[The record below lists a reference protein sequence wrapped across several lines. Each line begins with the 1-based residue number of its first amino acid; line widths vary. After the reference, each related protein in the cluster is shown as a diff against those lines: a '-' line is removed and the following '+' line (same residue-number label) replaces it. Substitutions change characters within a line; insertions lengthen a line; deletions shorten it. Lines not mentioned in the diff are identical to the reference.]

1 MYPRNK
7 LMLGRLCQRGMVLVL
22 ALIMLLLLGL
32 LAAAGITSNNIA
44 GHLLR
49 NDQRRQVVYQSAD
62 NIINFLMSNAE
73 YFIRYPQYFDSAGQ
87 FSSELPDYL
96 EVEFLDNP
104 RGNPDGTIHHR
115 VAQGLWL
122 RRLLRP
128 VAVLHDL
135 FTFEACRPGLLLGA
149 YRAAWMPHGHDVNM
163 DSATGRGVVVPEP

>member
-49 NDQRRQVVYQSAD
+49 NDQRRQVAYQSAD
-62 NIINFLMSNAE
+62 NIINFLMANAD

-96 EVEFLDNP
+96 EVAFLDNP
-104 RGNPDGTIHHR
+104 HITMHCIAKARADGCSLDQSLPCAVNYYWQIQVKTVDITSHIS
-115 VAQGLWL
+115 AQISQGIKFSYL
-122 RRLLRP
+122 
-128 VAVLHDL
+128 
-135 FTFEACRPGLLLGA
+135 PGYCFG
-149 YRAAWMPHGHDVNM
+149 
-163 DSATGRGVVVPEP
+163 